1 MTTLMSQRY
10 LRFIFVVINVFMSS
24 FTFTTKVL
32 YFARTYL
39 AKENMEFHLV
49 FTLCGNF
56 NPLVS
61 NDLRRMQCSKCLFG
75 VNDK

>member
-1 MTTLMSQRY
+1 MTTSMSQRY
-10 LRFIFVVINVFMSS
+10 FRFIFVVINVFMSS

-39 AKENMEFHLV
+39 TRENMEFHLV

-61 NDLRRMQCSKCLFG
+61 NNLRKVQYSKCLFG